1 MAAKLLGRELV
12 EEVLRDPETSRLDA
26 AHKELFRYVAKLA
39 ENPALVAASDV
50 DRLKGMGWS
59 EEAIYDALTVASLF
73 KFYNTWN
80 NGSGV
85 RNMTSADYAHS
96 GSRILSMGYCM
107 DFSFTGILK
116 VMWVGRKE
124 ITFSDLMALV
134 KIWLGLKE
142 APPMPAP
149 APAAGECELP
159 PAPGAG
165 QSCAGNGVQP
175 KRRPMVAAGGSSKV
189 RIAPSA

>member
-1 MAAKLLGRELV
+1 MAAQLLGRELV

-39 ENPALVAASDV
+39 ENPALVTDSDV
-50 DRLKGMGWS
+50 NRLKEVGWS

-85 RNMTSADYAHS
+85 RDMTAADYAHS
-96 GSRILSMGYCM
+96 GNRLLSMGYCM
-107 DFSFTGILK
+107 DFSFSGILK
-116 VMWVGRKE
+116 VMWAGRRE
-124 ITFSDLMALV
+124 ITFSDFVALIKV
-134 KIWLGLKE
+134 WLGLVE
-142 APPMPAP
+142 APYVPAP
-149 APAAGECELP
+149 AQTTGGSDPQPTPA
-159 PAPGAG
+159 AG
-165 QSCAGNGVQP
+165 QSCVVNGAQP
-175 KRRPMVAAGGSSKV
+175 KRRPMVAANGSSKV